1 MTNET
6 SKQPQVMGTAAAG
19 IRLGL
24 YLVFSYVLWMY
35 IPSIPF
41 LSFLYLIALLFT
53 PFVSYKLTK
62 AFRDAY
68 PKELPFPALLAWSY
82 GTQTFFFAGI
92 VLMLPCYY
100 YFTQALPSQMPLLDR
115 VTQEIIKQNPEVGT
129 MFQQLYGG
137 NPVDKLYQ
145 WLGSTSVWSYLWT
158 SFSMTV
164 FLGGI
169 VSLINAFI
177 LRRNISK

>member
-41 LSFLYLIALLFT
+41 LSFLYIIALLFT
-53 PFVSYKLTK
+53 PFVSYRLTK

-82 GTQTFFFAGI
+82 GTQTFFFAG
-92 VLMLPCYY
+92 
-100 YFTQALPSQMPLLDR
+100 T
-115 VTQEIIKQNPEVGT
+115 II
-129 MFQQLYGG
+129 LH
-137 NPVDKLYQ
+137 KLYPHRCH
-145 WLGSTSVWSYLWT
+145 
-158 SFSMTV
+158 
-164 FLGGI
+164 
-169 VSLINAFI
+169 SLTEQCRRSSNKI
-177 LRRNISK
+177 LR

>member
-1 MTNET
+1 M
-6 SKQPQVMGTAAAG
+6 
-19 IRLGL
+19 
-24 YLVFSYVLWMY
+24 
-35 IPSIPF
+35 
-41 LSFLYLIALLFT
+41 
-53 PFVSYKLTK
+53 
-62 AFRDAY
+62 
-68 PKELPFPALLAWSY
+68 
-82 GTQTFFFAGI
+82 
-92 VLMLPCYY
+92 
-100 YFTQALPSQMPLLDR
+100 
-115 VTQEIIKQNPEVGT
+115 QEVIKQNPEVGT

-177 LRRNISK
+177 LRRNVSK